1 LLAVI
6 NYEEIMR
13 LSISTNESKEEKG
26 TWIAVVDWFK
36 YDGGE
41 VGTPGAV
48 KYGDTK
54 EEATNKLKKL
64 LEEKG
69 HTVID

>member
-1 LLAVI
+1 
-6 NYEEIMR
+6 MR
-13 LSISTNESKEEKG
+13 LSIITTELPEEKG
-26 TWIAVVDWFK
+26 CYIAQVDWTK
-36 YDGGE
+36 GDAGK
-41 VGTPGAV
+41 VGTSGAV

-54 EEATNKLKKL
+54 DEATNKLKKL